1 MSEQESQE
9 IEGIL
14 VRFAGKQLLIEEM
27 EIEKIN
33 EYIFKN
39 FLLILD
45 LLETDEMLDLFLEK
59 LTDEQ
64 RDLLYSKKAVE
75 WHDLLP

>member
-1 MSEQESQE
+1 MSEQ
-9 IEGIL
+9 IEDLKIL
-14 VRFAGKQLLIEEM
+14 IRFGQQQPLLEKM
-27 EIEKIN
+27 EIETIN
-33 EYIFKN
+33 DHIFKN

-45 LLETDEMLDLFLEK
+45 LLESDEMLDLFLEK

-64 RDLLYSKKAVE
+64 RELLYSKKAVG

>member
-1 MSEQESQE
+1 MSEQVEDLK
-9 IEGIL
+9 IL
-14 VRFAGKQLLIEEM
+14 IRFGQKQPLLGDM
-27 EIEKIN
+27 DLEKIN

-45 LLETDEMLDLFLEK
+45 LLESDEMLDLFLEK

-64 RDLLYSKKAVE
+64 RELLYSKNAVG